1 MKEAMDNIKNLG
13 GKKMAI
19 LGAAGAA
26 LMLGIVIFA
35 SSVSDTA
42 MSPLYSNMSLEDSN
56 KIATEL
62 DSKNVKYEITGS
74 GTSILVPSENVLRL
88 RMEFAEQGLPSQGSV
103 IGYEIFDR
111 QEKLGSSSFVQNVNQ
126 VRALEGE
133 LSRTIGSMQKIR
145 QARVHLVL
153 PKREIFNKEGS
164 KPSASIQITMKGAE
178 KLSQGEI
185 NAVRYLVASA
195 VPGLSAENVTV
206 VDSRGFLYAKGGSNP
221 DDPAVSASNSQEY
234 KSAVESQYKARI
246 EDLLEQYV
254 GMGKVKAQVTADIN
268 FDREV
273 TNSEVYDP
281 EGQVARSVQTSTE
294 TEASKESEAGAA
306 TGGDSVSVAGNL
318 PNGAAAAG
326 ASGAGTMDNRE
337 KSDEITNYEISKT
350 VKNHVSESGRVNKLS
365 VAVMIDG
372 IYTEDAESGESKYTE
387 RSKEELAK
395 LEALVKSSVGFDAKR
410 GDIIEVASMKF
421 SNSFGE
427 EKTSAFSFVQQ
438 DLQSVVQILVMGLV
452 AAMVIMMVVRPLV
465 KRALEVQAQQNTLLP
480 NPTNASAGLLAAP
493 GVAGVLPAPAK
504 AIAAPGVAG
513 GGVAA
518 ALAAG
523 AGGGS
528 GMNLNEGGEED
539 DGDGFSMI
547 GGIRASKPNS
557 IKKINEVINNS
568 PDEALQILRSWMYG
582 SDAA

>member
-13 GKKMAI
+13 SKKLAI
-19 LGAAGAA
+19 LGAAGFVV
-26 LMLGIVIFA
+26 MLGIIILA
-35 SSVSDTA
+35 SSVSSSP

-62 DSKNVKYEITGS
+62 DSKNVKYEITAS

-88 RMEFAEQGLPSQGSV
+88 RMEFAEQGLPSQGSS

-133 LSRTIGSMQKIR
+133 LGRTISSIQNIR

-153 PKREIFNKEGS
+153 PKREIFNKEGA
-164 KPSASIQITMKGAE
+164 KPSASIQLTMKGSE

-195 VPGLSAENVTV
+195 VPGLAAENVTI
-206 VDSRGFLYAKGGSNP
+206 VDSRGFLLAKGGQNP
-221 DDPAVSASNSQEY
+221 DDPALAASNSQEF
-234 KSAVESQYKARI
+234 KTAMEGQYKQRI

-254 GMGKVKAQVTADIN
+254 GMGKVKAQVTTDIN

-273 TNSEVYDP
+273 TNSEVFDP

-294 TEASKESEAGAA
+294 TEASNESSGSGSAAG
-306 TGGDSVSVAGNL
+306 GNEVSVSGNL

-326 ASGAGTMDNRE
+326 SGGEGNNDNRE

-350 VKNHVSESGRVNKLS
+350 VKNHVSESGKVNKLS
-365 VAVMIDG
+365 VAVMVDG
-372 IYTEDAESGESKYTE
+372 IYTEDAETGETKYTE

-395 LEALVKSSVGFDAKR
+395 LEALVKSAVGFDAKR
-410 GDIIEVASMKF
+410 GDTIEVASMKF
-421 SNSFGE
+421 SNDFAGETKASSFG
-427 EKTSAFSFVQQ
+427 FIQQ

-452 AAMVIMMVVRPLV
+452 AAMVIMMVIRPLV
-465 KRALEVQAQQNTLLP
+465 KRALEVQAQQGSLLP
-480 NPTNASAGLLAAP
+480 SPGGAAGLLAAP
-493 GVAGVLPAPAK
+493 SVAGALPAPAK
-504 AIAAPGVAG
+504 AIAAGGVPAMAG
-513 GGVAA
+513 GE
-518 ALAAG
+518 
-523 AGGGS
+523 GGG
-528 GMNLNEGGEED
+528 LEVED

-547 GGIRASKPNS
+547 GGIRTSKPNS
-557 IKKINEVINNS
+557 IKKINEVISNN
-568 PDEALQILRSWMYG
+568 PDEAVQILRSWMYG
-582 SDAA
+582 QDAA